1 MKAKFSHAG
10 IVVALALAAGL
21 TVACSRGVSD
31 AQLAG
36 QVQSKIAADSLV
48 QSRQFSVQAA
58 NGVVTLSGSVN
69 NEAERSA
76 AANDAAQIPGVKTV
90 VNNLE
95 VAPPAVAQ
103 TPAPAAAPAPEPA
116 PEPARHKAASSR
128 PKVERTARVQTYDD
142 TPSPAQAPAAAPAPA
157 PAPPSPPPVQ
167 YVTVPDGTE
176 FSVQI
181 SEALSSQRSHVGDVF
196 HGTLTRPVVVG
207 DHVVI
212 PAYSDV
218 EGRVTDA
225 KDAGHFAGQSS
236 LALEL
241 TSLTSGGKTYQVH
254 TEQWAKQGVGRGK
267 NTAEK
272 VGGGAALGAIIGA
285 IAGGGKGAAIG
296 GAIGAGAGTTAQ
308 AATRGQQVELPSETV
323 INFQLSQSV
332 SVIPTSSNRDANRP
346 RVE

>member
-1 MKAKFSHAG
+1 MKAKFSRAG
-10 IVVALALAAGL
+10 IVVALAVAAGL

-36 QVQSKIAADSLV
+36 QVQGKIATDSLV
-48 QSRQFSVQAA
+48 QSRQFTVQAA
-58 NGVVTLSGSVN
+58 NGVVTLAGSVN
-69 NEAERSA
+69 NEAERAA

-103 TPAPAAAPAPEPA
+103 TPAPAPAPEPA
-116 PEPARHKAASSR
+116 PEPVRHRAAAPR
-128 PKVERTARVQTYDD
+128 PKVERTARMQTYDD
-142 TPSPAQAPAAAPAPA
+142 APSSTPAPMAAASA

-167 YVTVPDGTE
+167 YVTVPDGSE

-181 SEALSSQRSHVGDVF
+181 SEALSSQRSHIGDTF

-207 DHVVI
+207 ERVVI

-225 KDAGHFAGQSS
+225 KDAGHFSGASS

-241 TSLTSGGKTYQVH
+241 TSVTSAGKTYQIH
-254 TEQWAKQGVGRGK
+254 TEQWAKQGAARGK

-308 AATRGQQVELPSETV
+308 AATHGQQVELPSETV

-332 SVIPTSSNRDANRP
+332 SVIPNSSNRDANRP

>member
-1 MKAKFSHAG
+1 MKAKFSRAG
-10 IVVALALAAGL
+10 IVVALALATGL

-36 QVQSKIAADSLV
+36 QVQGKIATDSLV
-48 QSRQFSVQAA
+48 QSRQFTVQAA
-58 NGVVTLSGSVN
+58 NGVVTLAGSVN

-95 VAPPAVAQ
+95 VTPPAVAQ
-103 TPAPAAAPAPEPA
+103 TPAPAPEPA
-116 PEPARHKAASSR
+116 PEPVRHRAAAPR
-128 PKVERTARVQTYDD
+128 PKVERTARVQSYDD
-142 TPSPAQAPAAAPAPA
+142 SPSPAPASTAPVAA

-167 YVTVPDGTE
+167 YVTVPDGSE
-176 FSVQI
+176 LSVQI
-181 SEALSSQRSHVGDVF
+181 SEALSSQRSHIGDAF

-207 DHVVI
+207 DRVVI

-225 KDAGHFAGQSS
+225 KDAGHFSGQSS

-241 TSLTSGGKTYQVH
+241 TSVTSGGKTYQIH
-254 TEQWAKQGVGRGK
+254 TEQWAKQGNARGK

-296 GAIGAGAGTTAQ
+296 AGVGGAAGAGDVLL
-308 AATRGQQVELPSETV
+308 TRGRPATLPSETR
-323 INFQLSQSV
+323 INFRMSAPVTL
-332 SVIPTSSNRDANRP
+332 TERR
-346 RVE
+346 